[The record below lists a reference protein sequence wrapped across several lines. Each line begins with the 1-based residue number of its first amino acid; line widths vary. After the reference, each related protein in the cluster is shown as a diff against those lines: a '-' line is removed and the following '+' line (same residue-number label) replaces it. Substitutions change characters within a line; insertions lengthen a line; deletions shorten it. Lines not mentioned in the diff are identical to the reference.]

1 MRTADVP
8 LLALSVRLQDERAL
22 PCADEYTHL
31 AHSPGPPAVV
41 LPVMRTV
48 FRSPRRAML
57 PFTRACLSPE
67 TKGVRVLGAVRF
79 RRFISRSSLSRKSV
93 RGSNH
98 LRATRR
104 ESRRRR
110 PEALRGQRAAA
121 EAADEGRAARELG
134 RHAEPHAAL
143 APRISLSLGEGTP
156 QHRPNPAAARRRLSV
171 TRSVVALTLV
181 AQLLAACS
189 GGAPSSASPTAPAAT
204 SLTAPAAISPT
215 ASPAPR

>member
-31 AHSPGPPAVV
+31 AQSPGPPAVV
-41 LPVMRTV
+41 LPVMPTG
-48 FRSPRRAML
+48 FPRRAML

-121 EAADEGRAARELG
+121 EAAHEGRAARELG
-134 RHAEPHAAL
+134 RDAEPHAAL

-156 QHRPNPAAARRRLSV
+156 
-171 TRSVVALTLV
+171 
-181 AQLLAACS
+181 
-189 GGAPSSASPTAPAAT
+189 
-204 SLTAPAAISPT
+204 
-215 ASPAPR
+215 